1 MKTTL
6 NKPTRRQPEPILRF
20 SPYAWAKLIAMRD
33 CRDSEVGAFG
43 ITSAD
48 DLLLVEDI
56 VLVKQK
62 VSWVTVAFED
72 ESVADFFE
80 QQVDLGRKPE
90 QFARIWLHTHP
101 GDSPNP
107 SMTDEETFSRVFG
120 SCDWSVMCII
130 DQNSNTYARMR
141 FGVGPGGQIKLAVAV
156 DYSLSFAGSDF
167 KAWKAEYLKNIKQ
180 DAPRPEKQNMPTSA
194 DPSELSL
201 HPCDQILEQFEQ
213 MQPQERQL
221 LMDELA
227 SQSIFWDEETEV
239 FYG

>member
-1 MKTTL
+1 M
-6 NKPTRRQPEPILRF
+6 
-20 SPYAWAKLIAMRD
+20 
-33 CRDSEVGAFG
+33 
-43 ITSAD
+43 
-48 DLLLVEDI
+48 
-56 VLVKQK
+56 
-62 VSWVTVAFED
+62 
-72 ESVADFFE
+72 
-80 QQVDLGRKPE
+80 
-90 QFARIWLHTHP
+90 
-101 GDSPNP
+101 
-107 SMTDEETFSRVFG
+107 
-120 SCDWSVMCII
+120 
-130 DQNSNTYARMR
+130 
-141 FGVGPGGQIKLAVAV
+141 AVAV